1 MMPLGNRKNIL
12 ENLSRSVLLQFK
24 KYRTSE
30 NLTFNNLGIF
40 HSLKMRDLMVKSLEI
55 LLC

>member
-1 MMPLGNRKNIL
+1 MPLGNRKNIL